1 MTLAEINEILQA
13 VPGFA
18 GKVTYYQ
25 WPEGVVPSLPFICYW
40 QPGTDN
46 FAADG
51 VVFFS
56 APIIRVE
63 LYSRL
68 RAQDKESL
76 IENALTAAGLFYE
89 KEVEYL
95 DSEQCYMTTYT
106 MEV

>member
-1 MTLAEINEILQA
+1 MPKSTKYCRPYPASL
-13 VPGFA
+13 

-25 WPEGVVPSLPFICYW
+25 WPEGEAPSLPFICYW
-40 QPGTDN
+40 QPGADN

-68 RAQDKESL
+68 RAQDEEYL
-76 IENALTAAGLFYE
+76 VEHALTDAGIFFE
-89 KEVEYL
+89 KEVDYL